1 MNAQNTLYSDPAVGP
16 KESYD
21 KESKGLNGSDYSD
34 L

>member
-1 MNAQNTLYSDPAVGP
+1 MNAQNMLYSDPAVGP

-21 KESKGLNGSDYSD
+21 KESNGLKASDYSD